1 MKKAWCIIS
10 VFILSNLSSLAQI
23 NVTYTINTGTG
34 RTTISPYVYGN
45 NMVEPWSR
53 LKTEN
58 ITARRLGGN
67 RLTGYNWEHNF
78 SNAGNDYGPHSTD
91 TYLFIPMGIPV
102 STTPAKIVTAFHD
115 TSKVLGTYSLVTI
128 PAAGYVARNTTKFV
142 TTNPPSADWDRIQT
156 IKGSAFSLTP
166 NTTDGV
172 VYTDEFLNYLITQ
185 FGTAATVNGIKGYS
199 VDNEPDLWNSTHSR
213 LHSAQ
218 ATCQEIVDKNIEVGK
233 VVKQMDP
240 AAEVFGFVSYGYQGL
255 RTCQNASDWPG
266 AGWSGTYPWY
276 VDAFLDKMRIAS
288 NTEGKRLLDV
298 LDFHFYSEHMGP
310 DNGGTQRRVY
320 SQSPQTYDSHNGVRT
335 ARMQA
340 PRSLWDPTFTEN
352 SWITLYAYPS
362 DPPMQLIPNF
372 LSKIAARYPGTK
384 LSISEYDFGAED
396 DISGGIATAD
406 ALGVFGK
413 HGLYMANYWGEIK
426 NYVSLAFKLYR
437 NYDGNKSTYENT
449 SVTANTSSL
458 VNSTIYGSVNSA
470 SNGTL
475 HLIVTNKHL
484 TSAINGTFNITSSS
498 NYTTAK
504 IYGFQNGSSSI
515 NLLATVTVTGNSFT
529 YNFPALSALHIVLTD
544 PTSLP
549 VKIKSF
555 TGQCNTEANARELF
569 WETEAESGIQNYEIE
584 KSPNGE
590 NWTKIASVEAN
601 GNPIYSYRD
610 PATDAG
616 YISYYR
622 IKINEINSTSFY
634 SPIIS
639 VNHCTEETASYSI
652 YPNPFSTGFTIQCDQ
667 SGTEFRVIIKDLNG
681 RTVECTDSAQT
692 SDSLGEHLSTGLYL
706 VEIQNKKNQEK
717 KIYKLIKTNE

>member
-1 MKKAWCIIS
+1 MKKAL
-10 VFILSNLSSLAQI
+10 FILSLEFLLIISSQAQV

-34 RTTISPYVYGN
+34 RTAISPYVYGN

-58 ITARRLGGN
+58 VTARRLGGN
-67 RLTGYNWEHNF
+67 RTSTYNWEHNF
-78 SNAGNDYGPHSTD
+78 SNAGIDYGPHSTD

-102 STTPAKIVTAFHD
+102 SSSPGRIVTAFHD
-115 TSKVLGTYSLVTI
+115 TSLVLGTYSLVTI
-128 PAAGYVARNTTKFV
+128 PAGGYVSRNTTKFV
-142 TTNPPSADWDRIQT
+142 TTNPPSADWDRIQAV
-156 IKGSAFSLTP
+156 KGSAFTLTP
-166 NTTDGV
+166 TTTDGV
-172 VYTDEFLNYLITQ
+172 VYTDEFLNFLINR
-185 FGTAATVNGIKGYS
+185 FGTAATANGIKGYS

-213 LHSAQ
+213 MHSAQ

-255 RTCQNASDWPG
+255 RTCQNASDWSG

-298 LDFHFYSEHMGP
+298 LDFHFYSEHMGA

-384 LSISEYDFGAED
+384 LSITEYDFGAED

-413 HGLYMANYWGEIK
+413 HGLYMANYWGEVK

-437 NYDGNKSTYENT
+437 NYDGNKSTFENT
-449 SVTANTSSL
+449 SVTATTSSL

-470 SNGTL
+470 SNGIL
-475 HLIVTNKHL
+475 HLVVTNKNL
-484 TSAINGTFNITSSS
+484 TNAINGTFTITSSS

-504 IYGFQNGSSSI
+504 IYGFQNGSASI
-515 NLLATVTVTGNSFT
+515 SLMATVAVTGNSFT
-529 YNFPALSALHIVLTD
+529 YNFPALSALHIVLQD
-544 PTSLP
+544 PTALP

-555 TGQCNTEANARELF
+555 TGHCNPEARTNDLY
-569 WETEAESGIQNYEIE
+569 WETEEENGITTYDLE
-584 KSPNGE
+584 KSSTGE
-590 NWTKIASVEAN
+590 IWTKIASIEAN
-601 GNPIYSYRD
+601 HKPIYGFSD
-610 PATDAG
+610 NTKNENAV
-616 YISYYR
+616 SYYR
-622 IKINEINSTSFY
+622 LRTNELNGTHNY
-634 SPIIS
+634 SPIVPVRICETENIS
-639 VNHCTEETASYSI
+639 YTLF
-652 YPNPFSTGFTIQCDQ
+652 PNPFKEGFSIQCNYTTPGFTV
-667 SGTEFRVIIKDLNG
+667 TVKDLSGNI
-681 RTVECTDSAQT
+681 VEYVDYSQEPEK
-692 SDSLGEHLSTGLYL
+692 LIGEHLSSGIYFI
-706 VEIQNKKNQEK
+706 EIQGKNEQVK
-717 KIYKLIKTNE
+717 KIYKLIKTN